1 MEDKIKLYEDK
12 FKKQIEYLSMYN
24 ISNETEFRYV
34 IENNQKIF
42 EYDKNIKSI
51 NNNIIEENKETVE
64 ILEDNKITEKNEINN
79 IDKNEN
85 VKDNY
90 KIDNID
96 KLKKE
101 LCLQQIKDETYNTIN
116 DLNKQLD
123 NNTLNVKNNLE
134 KNIINKN
141 EDPKIKV
148 EKNNDVKYSSIVLN
162 RIKDFYINFIKYN
175 LYDGNNNEIYD
186 IKKLKY
192 EIDLDYKAI
201 NSKKANI
208 IYIYYKLFKLY
219 LDEKQKDEKLK
230 FLEFINHKPIEKRYN
245 EKVNICYKF
254 IRDVLEKVKDINI
267 NEEIKQNIII
277 NILSN
282 CRLSI
287 NKLYRI
293 RGKEYIQLIDFIS
306 PFYIERCKEIIK
318 ANIK

>member
-1 MEDKIKLYEDK
+1 MDDKIKLYEDK

-51 NNNIIEENKETVE
+51 NNNIIEENKENAE
-64 ILEDNKITEKNEINN
+64 ILDDNKITEKNENA
-79 IDKNEN
+79 
-85 VKDNY
+85 KDNH
-90 KIDNID
+90 KLDNID

-101 LCLQQIKDETYNTIN
+101 LCLQQIKYENKIKKIKEETHNTIN
-116 DLNKQLD
+116 DLNKQID
-123 NNTLNVKNNLE
+123 NNTLNV
-134 KNIINKN
+134 KN

-162 RIKDFYINFIKYN
+162 RIKEFYINFIKYN

-186 IKKLKY
+186 INKIKY
-192 EIDLDYKAI
+192 EIDLDYKTI

-208 IYIYYKLFKLY
+208 IYVYYKLFKLY
-219 LDEKQKDEKLK
+219 LDEKQKNEKLK
-230 FLEFINHKPIEKRYN
+230 FLEFINHTPIEKRYN

-254 IRDVLEKVKDINI
+254 IRDILEKVKDINI
-267 NEEIKQNIII
+267 NENIKRNIII

-306 PFYIERCKEIIK
+306 PFYIERCKE
-318 ANIK
+318 NIKLNY

>member
-1 MEDKIKLYEDK
+1 MDDKIKLYEDK

-51 NNNIIEENKETVE
+51 NNNIIEENKENAE
-64 ILEDNKITEKNEINN
+64 ILDDNKITEKNDTNN

-85 VKDNY
+85 AKDNH
-90 KIDNID
+90 KLDNID

-101 LCLQQIKDETYNTIN
+101 LCLQQIKYENKIKKIKEETHNTIN
-116 DLNKQLD
+116 DLNKQID
-123 NNTLNVKNNLE
+123 NNTLNV
-134 KNIINKN
+134 KN

-162 RIKDFYINFIKYN
+162 RIKEFYINFIKYN

-186 IKKLKY
+186 IKKIKY
-192 EIDLDYKAI
+192 EIDLDYKTI

-208 IYIYYKLFKLY
+208 IYVYYKLFKLY
-219 LDEKQKDEKLK
+219 LDEKQKNEKLK
-230 FLEFINHKPIEKRYN
+230 FLEFINHTPIEKRYN

-254 IRDVLEKVKDINI
+254 IRDILEKVKDINI
-267 NEEIKQNIII
+267 NENIKRNIII

-306 PFYIERCKEIIK
+306 PFYIERCKE
-318 ANIK
+318 NIKLNY